1 METTIRVS
9 HAGSALT
16 AGLCCIGGRTMSLF
30 SPSLFSWTIVRSADA
45 LRAPG
50 LGQKRKFSFSL
61 CIVQVACK
69 QKHPCKHYIFFNF
82 IMGNKSKSSTWTDP
96 LSQNPRYNNKSI
108 SWQSGFGSKCCS
120 APQWPELKVH
130 FLPPKKVPWI
140 IPNSSLHYTPFR

>member
-1 METTIRVS
+1 MEMTIRLS

-30 SPSLFSWTIVRSADA
+30 SPSVFPWTIVGSADA

-50 LGQKRKFSFSL
+50 SRQKRKFSFSL

-69 QKHPCKHYIFFNF
+69 QKYPCKHYIFFDF
-82 IMGNKSKSSTWTDP
+82 IMGNKSKIKHMNRSTH
-96 LSQNPRYNNKSI
+96 PRYNNKSI
-108 SWQSGFGSKCCS
+108 SWQSTFGSKCCS

-130 FLPPKKVPWI
+130 FLPQKMVPCI